1 MYLKRLEIQG
11 FKTFANRTVIE
22 FPLGVTAIVG
32 PNGSGKSNVTDAIR
46 WVLGEQSFSALRCR
60 RTEDLIYSGGGK
72 RAAQGMA
79 EVALTIDNTDR
90 TLPLDF
96 NEVTITRRS
105 FRSGENEY
113 FLNKNKVRLRDIQEA
128 TSPLA
133 SSYTLINQGLVD
145 AALTLRPE
153 ERRSLFEDAAS
164 ISLSVSKRAEAERR
178 LKQTEDNLGR
188 ILDTLAEIEPRLKV
202 LRRQAREAE
211 QVHEIETALQQA
223 LLIAYRRQW
232 QAAQSLVAQAEIAF
246 AEAEK
251 VLAHAQI
258 GQAQAEQ
265 QLGALRQQR
274 DQRQQ
279 LVEQQHQQ
287 LAQFEREWEAVER
300 EWAVLT
306 ERQQALLIRRA
317 EAHERQQSLE
327 QERTQAQARAIE
339 LAEQAVQAQ
348 AALIA
353 QRQALTTIEAGEQA
367 TIAARREADQALK
380 QAQETALQAT
390 KTLNEAQQRAKL
402 QQERWQALANELTTN
417 QQQLAASQTRIQQAQ
432 TNLEQA
438 QQLYQQAETEFNQAQ
453 TNEEAAQKS
462 LLEARNLRREQEE
475 AVAYARREADAL
487 HSRLDALRRT
497 AAAGAGMF
505 TGVRAALQ
513 WAEKQ
518 QQQFAVV
525 ASVIEVPAEL
535 ETALEVALG
544 ARLQNIIVPNW
555 EAAEAAIAELKRTDA
570 GRATFLPLDTLRT
583 PRPSRIPQAKG
594 VLGLASELVNYAE
607 AYERAVQHLL
617 GRTIVVEDL
626 ATARRILAELDG
638 AWTIVTLG
646 GEQVG
651 SSGAM
656 TGGART
662 REAGTLRRERELRE
676 LPAQLETAQQQH
688 AAHEQQL
695 KQVIAAIGNAE
706 KSVREAEQARR
717 SNRTTM
723 EKARDSLGQHQR
735 GLQQIEQEQQW
746 QQLRSNNVQQE
757 QASLAEQLAASQTAI
772 EQAQSYVAEYERLVA
787 AAREQA
793 ETATAASRASEERVA
808 AARAAIVSSDAT
820 LQAIQRAQRDQQQV
834 IDALVRRSREDQQ
847 RQHELAEQLALAE
860 AQSVIVAERRQQAQ
874 LQREAVYAE
883 QAPLLERLNQANL
896 ALQHAELQER
906 AASQA
911 FVQAQTGLSRAE
923 SQLATANTRRDHV
936 WERCAEEN
944 IDIERLDLIQ
954 TPEAEQAELSAQALN
969 EHIDQLRNKLRR
981 MGTINPLAPQEY
993 AELGERNQFLTGQV
1007 SDIRQAADGLRE
1019 LINELE
1025 TAMNSRFAQTFSAVA
1040 EEFSLAFTRLFGGG
1054 TAQLILNDPNSS
1066 ESGIDI
1072 IAQPPGKRRQ
1082 PLSLLSGGE
1091 RSLTAVALLVALL
1104 KVNPTP
1110 FCVMDEVDAALDEA
1124 NVVRLREQLIEMSQ
1138 QTQFVLV
1145 THNRGTVEAA
1155 STLYGVTMNP
1165 DGASKVLS
1173 IRLDQL
1179 VDDGG
1184 AVRIVE
1190 TAG

>member
-96 NEVTITRRS
+96 NEVTIMRRS

-178 LKQTEDNLGR
+178 LKQTEENLGR

-223 LLIAYRRQW
+223 LLVAYRRQW
-232 QAAQSLVAQAEIAF
+232 QAAQSLVAQAETTF
-246 AEAEK
+246 AAAEQA
-251 VLAHAQI
+251 VA
-258 GQAQAEQ
+258 QAQTAHSQSEH
-265 QLGALRQQR
+265 QLGELRQQR
-274 DQRQQ
+274 DAQQ
-279 LVEQQHQQ
+279 QVVEQQQQQ
-287 LAQFEREWEAVER
+287 LAQFEREWETIER
-300 EWAVLT
+300 EWAVLS
-306 ERQQALLIRRA
+306 ERQQALITRRD
-317 EAHERQQSLE
+317 EAHERQQTFEHE
-327 QERTQAQARAIE
+327 QNQAHARALE
-339 LAEQAVQAQ
+339 LAEQAAQAQ
-348 AALIA
+348 AALLA
-353 QRQALTTIEAGEQA
+353 QRQALSTIEAGEQA
-367 TIAARREADQALK
+367 TIAARREAEQALK
-380 QAQETALQAT
+380 QAEAAALQAS
-390 KTLNEAQQRAKL
+390 KALNEAEQRAKL
-402 QQERWQALANELTTN
+402 QHERWQALANELAAN
-417 QQQLAASQTRIQQAQ
+417 QHKLAASQERIQQAQ
-432 TNLEQA
+432 TQHEQA
-438 QQLYQQAETEFNQAQ
+438 QSLYQQAELAFNQAQ
-453 TNEEAAQKS
+453 ANEEAAQKS

-475 AVAYARREADAL
+475 AVAFARREADAL

-518 QQQFAVV
+518 QRQFAVV

-544 ARLQNIIVPNW
+544 ARLQNIIVPQW
-555 EAAEAAIAELKRTDA
+555 DDAEAAIAELKRSDA
-570 GRATFLPLDTLRT
+570 GRATFLPLDSLRS

-594 VLGLASELVNYAE
+594 VLGMASELVNYAE
-607 AYERAVQHLL
+607 NYERAVQYLL

-638 AWTIVTLG
+638 GWTIVTLG

-656 TGGART
+656 TGGAKT

-676 LPAQLETAQQQH
+676 LPAQLANAQHQL
-688 AAHEQQL
+688 ASHEQSL
-695 KQVIAAIGNAE
+695 KQAIDTIGAAE
-706 KSVREAEQARR
+706 KAVREADHVRR
-717 SNRTTM
+717 TNRSAM
-723 EKARDSLGQHQR
+723 EKARDSVAQRQR
-735 GLQQIEQEQQW
+735 GLQQSEQEHQW
-746 QQLRSNNVQQE
+746 QAQRSTNVQQE
-757 QASLAEQLAASQTAI
+757 QTSLGEQIAASQAEI
-772 EQAQSYVAEYERLVA
+772 ERHQSLVAEHERLVA
-787 AAREQA
+787 AARDQA
-793 ETATAASRASEERVA
+793 ETAADASRASEERVA

-820 LQAIQRAQRDQQQV
+820 LQATQRAQRDQQQV
-834 IDALVRRSREDQQ
+834 IDGLVRRSRDDQQ
-847 RQHELAEQLALAE
+847 RQHELAEQLALTE
-860 AQSVIVAERRQQAQ
+860 AQSVVLAERRQQASA
-874 LQREAVYAE
+874 QREAANAE
-883 QAPLLERLNQANL
+883 QAPLLAALNRINL
-896 ALQHAELQER
+896 ALQQAEQHER
-906 AASQA
+906 AASQT
-911 FVQAQTGLSRAE
+911 FVQAQASLSRAE
-923 SQLATANTRRDHV
+923 SQVASANTRRDHV

-944 IDIERLDLIQ
+944 IDIEQLDLRQ
-954 TPEAEQAELSAQALN
+954 TAEFEQAELSAQALN
-969 EHIDQLRNKLRR
+969 EQIDQLRNKLRR

-993 AELGERNQFLTGQV
+993 AELGERHQFLTEQV
-1007 SDIRQAADGLRE
+1007 RDIRHAADGLRA

-1040 EEFSLAFTRLFGGG
+1040 EEFSQAFTRLFGGG

-1124 NVVRLREQLIEMSQ
+1124 NVVRLREQLLEMSQ
-1138 QTQFVLV
+1138 HTQFVLV

-1165 DGASKVLS
+1165 DGASKILS

-1190 TAG
+1190 TVG